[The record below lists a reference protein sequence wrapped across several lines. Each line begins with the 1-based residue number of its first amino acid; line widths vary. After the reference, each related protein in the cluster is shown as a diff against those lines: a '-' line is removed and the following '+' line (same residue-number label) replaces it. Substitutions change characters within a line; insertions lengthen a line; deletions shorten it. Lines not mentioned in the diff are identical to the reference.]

1 MKSILIFGA
10 GRSSSAL
17 IDYLLAAG
25 AANKW
30 TIVVADVSLAAA
42 EHKIDGHPNGRAVA
56 IDINNAELRGKLV
69 AQADCVA
76 SLMPPH
82 LHDIIAAD
90 CLLYAKHLVTASYLS
105 PVFKSMAAE
114 AEAKNVLFMGEL
126 GLDPGIDHLSA
137 MKIIDEVEEK
147 GGTVTCLKSY
157 CGGLVAPEC
166 EGDNAWGYKFTW
178 NPMNVVLAGK
188 GAAQYL
194 ENGKLKCKPYN
205 RIFREISVVNVP
217 TVGEWDGYVNRD
229 SVQYRELYGLKDAT
243 TLIRGTLRK
252 RGFCKTWDIFIQLG
266 MTDESYVLE
275 CKNKTYSDFLEY
287 YLPANTPENSIENS
301 SSLRD
306 RLRKFLNKT
315 AISNC
320 IDKIEWLGFFDN
332 LPISLEKGT
341 PAEILLSLLLKKW
354 QLAPDD
360 HDMVIMQHEFEYN
373 IDSKNYRHLSA
384 FIVKGE
390 NTEDTAMAKHVG
402 LPMAVMVKL
411 LMQNKIALRG
421 VHIPTQKEVYTQILP
436 ELADLGVVF
445 QEQIA
450 EI

>member
-1 MKSILIFGA
+1 MMKSILIFGA

-17 IDYLLAAG
+17 IDYLLAESE
-25 AANKW
+25 ANNW
-30 TIVVADVSLAAA
+30 TVVVADVSLAAA
-42 EHKIDGHPNGRAVA
+42 EHKIDGHRNGRAVA
-56 IDINNAELRGKLV
+56 IDIQNAELRGQLV
-69 AQADCVA
+69 AAADCVA

-82 LHDIIAAD
+82 LHDIVAAD
-90 CLLYAKHLVTASYLS
+90 CLEHGKHLVTASYLS
-105 PVFKSMAAE
+105 PAFKAMAAE
-114 AEAKNVLFMGEL
+114 VKAKNLLFMGEL

-137 MKIIDEVEEK
+137 MKIIDEVEEN
-147 GGTVTCLKSY
+147 GGVVTSLKSY

-194 ENGKLKCKPYN
+194 ENGKLKCKPYT
-205 RIFREISVVNVP
+205 RIFKETSVVNVP
-217 TVGEWDGYVNRD
+217 TMGAWDGYVNRD
-229 SVQYRELYGLKDAT
+229 SVQYRELYGLHDVE

-266 MTDESYVLE
+266 MTDENYVLD
-275 CKNKTYSDFLEY
+275 CKNKTYNDFLEY
-287 YLPANTPENSIENS
+287 YLPSNAENENGV
-301 SSLRD
+301 SLRD
-306 RLRKFLNKT
+306 RLRSFLHKGEK
-315 AISNC
+315 SNC
-320 IDKIEWLGFFDN
+320 IKKIEWLGFFDN
-332 LPISLEKGT
+332 QAIPLDKGT

-360 HDMVIMQHEFEYN
+360 HDLVIMQHEFEYK
-373 IDSKNYRHLSA
+373 IAGKNYRHTSA

-402 LPMAVMVKL
+402 LPMAVMTKL

-421 VHIPTQKEVYTQILP
+421 VHIPTQKEVYSQILP
-436 ELADLGVVF
+436 ELAQLGVVF
-445 QEQIA
+445 QEEVV
-450 EI
+450 EID